1 MAEVEESESY
11 IPGKDIMVD
20 PMLILG
26 YRTIG
31 TIHVHVD
38 LHILSL

>member
-1 MAEVEESESY
+1 
-11 IPGKDIMVD
+11 MVA

-38 LHILSL
+38 LLIELVEVQANQTQCSQ